1 MKPSYEEYQP
11 KSILNVH
18 KHVDGWLFDRYSAHP
33 YVGCAFGCE
42 FCYARDPRYLGGRDP
57 ADYSRVIRVKT
68 NAADLL
74 RRQLARRPVDVICAG
89 DWQLPAE
96 RDYALSRHLL
106 EVVRDLGFPLL
117 LLERSPFIT
126 RDLDLIQ
133 DIARR
138 SWVTAVFSMSTL
150 DEGVKHAFEPFSP
163 PVRHRL
169 RAMEQLSAAGIP
181 TGAALMPILP
191 AVADDDAHLG
201 ELIAA
206 VAASGGRFVLAG
218 GLTMS
223 TPRGTG
229 GYQADRTLA
238 VVSRFYLSALPA
250 YQRLYANGAYSPP
263 AAYNADLGLR
273 VRALCARHGLADRL
287 PRWLGEGWRAGN
299 RRLAERLFSR
309 AYDLEL
315 EQAGHFRIGAC
326 IRAAQTVDDLPESA
340 AGLYARGGLPAFEKL
355 PAIGPATARLIAAWL
370 DEDARHVPLQEVSP

>member
-1 MKPSYEEYQP
+1 VRPVYQEYQP

-18 KHVDGWLFDRYSAHP
+18 RHVDGWLFDRYSAHP

-42 FCYARDPRYLGGRDP
+42 FCYARDQRYLGGRDP

-68 NAADLL
+68 NAAELL

-96 RDYALSRHLL
+96 RDYALSRRML

-117 LLERSPFIT
+117 LLERSPFVA

-138 SWVTAVFSMSTL
+138 SWVAAVFSMSTL
-150 DEGVKHAFEPFSP
+150 DEAAKRAFEPCSP

-169 RAMEQLSAAGIP
+169 RAMAQLSVAGIL

-191 AVADDDAHLG
+191 AVADDNAHLG

-206 VAASGGRFVLAG
+206 VAGSGGRFVLAG

-223 TPRGTG
+223 
-229 GYQADRTLA
+229 GYQATRTLA
-238 VVSRFYLSALPA
+238 ALGRHDPAAVPFYKN
-250 YQRLYANGAYSPP
+250 LYANGAYGPP

-273 VRALCARHGLADRL
+273 VRDLCAHHGLADRL
-287 PRWLGEGWRAGN
+287 PRWLGDGWRAGN
-299 RRLAERLFSR
+299 RRLAERLFAR

-315 EQAGHFRIGAC
+315 EQAGQFRIAAC
-326 IRAAQTVDDLPESA
+326 IRAAQTVDDLPEPVA
-340 AGLYARGGLPAFEKL
+340 DLYARGGIPAL
-355 PAIGPATARLIAAWL
+355 QSIPAVGPATARFLAGWL
-370 DEDARHVPLQEVSP
+370 VEEARSLPRKEVLP

>member
-42 FCYARDPRYLGGRDP
+42 FCYARDPRYLGGRDS

-89 DWQLPAE
+89 DWQFPAE
-96 RDYALSRHLL
+96 RDYALSRRLL

-117 LLERSPFIT
+117 LLERSPFVT

-138 SWVTAVFSMSTL
+138 SWVTAIFSMSTL

-218 GLTMS
+218 GLTMAS
-223 TPRGTG
+223 D
-229 GYQADRTLA
+229 QARRTLA
-238 VVSRFYLSALPA
+238 VVTRFYPAALPA
-250 YQRLYANGAYSPP
+250 YQGMYPGGAYSPP
-263 AAYNADLGLR
+263 PAYNAGLGLR
-273 VRALCARHGLADRL
+273 VRALCARHGLADRM
-287 PRWLGEGWRAGN
+287 PRWLGDGWRAGN
-299 RRLAERLFSR
+299 RRLAGRLFSR

-315 EQAGHFRIGAC
+315 EQAGRFRVGAA

-340 AGLYARGGLPAFEKL
+340 AGLYARGGPPALETLPAV
-355 PAIGPATARLIAAWL
+355 GPATARLIAAWL
-370 DEDARHVPLQEVSP
+370 DQDARHVPSQEVSP